1 MIHVD
6 PPFDLGETL
15 QGTKD
20 NDGTN
25 LINDQ
30 WVGAIYHFPDVD
42 RTPSPR
48 GGGKNRRSG
57 QTVKA
62 IIVRNTSG
70 GALTAAKKCLKIDLT
85 PADTRHFMGAVDGQ
99 CSAVNQVGGVGDN
112 ELADTV
118 PVNDLF
124 WLIISGPAE
133 CLVKTGETHAV
144 GSLLCSSATAGSLAL
159 ATSGSA
165 AAAVASAAHVIA
177 RATNAGTSSATAV
190 VVNVCSNIG

>member
-15 QGTKD
+15 KGTD
-20 NDGTN
+20 DAGE
-25 LINDQ
+25 LINSH
-30 WVGAIYHFPDVD
+30 WEGAIYHFPDVD

-57 QTVKA
+57 QTIKA
-62 IIVRNTSG
+62 ICVRNTKA
-70 GALTAAKKCLKIDLT
+70 GALTAAKKCLAIDLT
-85 PADTRHFMGAVDGQ
+85 PSDTRKLMGSVDKQ
-99 CSAVNQVGGVGDN
+99 CDAVNQVGGVGDN
-112 ELADTV
+112 ELTGDV
-118 PVNDLF
+118 PQNDLF
-124 WLIISGPAE
+124 WLIIAGPAE

-165 AAAVASAAHVIA
+165 AVAVASAANVIA
-177 RATNAGTSSATAV
+177 RATVAGTSSATAV

>member
-15 QGTKD
+15 KGTD
-20 NDGTN
+20 DAGE
-25 LINDQ
+25 LINSH
-30 WVGAIYHFPDVD
+30 WEGAIYHFPDVD

-57 QTVKA
+57 QTIKA
-62 IIVRNTSG
+62 ICVRNTKGS
-70 GALTAAKKCLKIDLT
+70 ALTAAKKCLKIDLT
-85 PADTRHFMGAVDGQ
+85 PSDTRKLMGSVDGQ

-112 ELADTV
+112 ELGDTV
-118 PVNDLF
+118 PSIDLF
-124 WLIISGPAE
+124 WLIFAGPAE

-165 AAAVASAAHVIA
+165 AVAVASAANVIA
-177 RATNAGTSSATAV
+177 RATIAGTSSATAV
-190 VVNVCSNIG
+190 VVNVCSNIGQS

>member
-15 QGTKD
+15 KGTD
-20 NDGTN
+20 DDGN
-25 LINDQ
+25 LINGH
-30 WVGAIYHFPDVD
+30 WEGAIYHFPDVD

-57 QTVKA
+57 QMIKA
-62 IIVRNTSG
+62 ICVRNTKA

-85 PADTRHFMGAVDGQ
+85 PSDTRKLMGSVDGQ

-112 ELADTV
+112 ELTGDV
-118 PVNDLF
+118 PQNDLF
-124 WLIISGPAE
+124 WLIIGGPAE
-133 CLVKTGETHAV
+133 CLVKASEDHDV
-144 GSLLCSSATAGSLAL
+144 GSLLCSSATAGALAL

-165 AAAVASAAHVIA
+165 AVAVASAVNVIA
-177 RATNAGTSSATAV
+177 RATIDNNSTSAAAV